1 MHEAQLVEGRVPP
14 VAAAD
19 VGSERAALEDRLH
32 VPDAHRVLRVEL
44 GLVEKRRGRLLE
56 EAAPRVVAQ
65 RVVVPEEVHHA
76 DPVSGAALG
85 PNTARCAGGER
96 RETESGREQVGG
108 GVAGGLREH
117 TAERGADD
125 VRRRPGDVE
134 QCERS

>member
-1 MHEAQLVEGRVPP
+1 MPP

-19 VGSERAALEDRLH
+19 VGSERAALGDRLH
-32 VPDAHRVLRVEL
+32 VPDAHRVLRV
-44 GLVEKRRGRLLE
+44 GSGSSRKRRGRLLE

-85 PNTARCAGGER
+85 PNTALRRGER

-117 TAERGADD
+117 TAERRADD

-134 QCERS
+134 QCRRP